1 MFGKHTEKISIEQ
14 FHTLKS
20 KVENLSNLVISF
32 TYIEIMKNNNKKL
45 N

>member
-20 KVENLSNLVISF
+20 KVENLSNLVISMQKD
-32 TYIEIMKNNNKKL
+32 IEIMKNNK
-45 N
+45 